1 MNRIFQQLI
10 LAVSLVTLIG
20 LAPVQAQK
28 FSATLNL
35 SGFNVDRINAP
46 NANIDYTGSSTVSAN
61 FRIYSE
67 NKWAIRAGAGIDNLN
82 FTVNNLDID
91 TEYTGRRQDLKGILG
106 LEKHFIIG
114 DFLDIYP
121 GAYVPIIVVGENV
134 LSNNYQNLNSGGLR
148 SGLGVLLGANIKLFK
163 ILRVGVEFDASYNNF
178 KEAVWESATSSSF
191 VPMRGIAHTTNFTL
205 GVAF

>member
-1 MNRIFQQLI
+1 MNRFLQNLI
-10 LAVSLVTLIG
+10 LAVSLVTMIG
-20 LAPVQAQK
+20 LAPAQAQK

-35 SGFNVDRINAP
+35 AGFNVDRISSP
-46 NANIDYTGSSTVSAN
+46 NTQVDYTGSSSVSAN
-61 FRIYSE
+61 FRVYSE
-67 NKWAIRAGAGIDNLN
+67 NKWAIRAGAGVDNLK
-82 FTVNNLDID
+82 FTVDNFDVD
-91 TEYTGRRQDLKGILG
+91 TEYSARRQDLKGILG

-134 LSNNYQNLNSGGLR
+134 LNNNYQNLTNGGVR
-148 SGLGVLLGANIKLFK
+148 SGLGVVLGANIKLFK

-178 KEAVWESATSSSF
+178 REAVWESASTSSF
-191 VPMRGIAHTTNFTL
+191 VPMRGIAHTTNFTV